1 MLIDEWL
8 TQTACSASRE
18 ETKRMACYLTVAQV
32 AQTQQRIFEYE
43 TTAGRRFPLPHLKV
57 LSLSCILVGRPGS
70 YKSETV
76 RLIWKILDQ
85 YNILSLDMESDPP
98 AVPLYPHDQC
108 TREFLLTTLSKQQDD
123 DQPCHSSIIIEE
135 LVNFLNKR
143 EYVEP
148 LIGTLNTLLD
158 QPPKYSTGTQRRG
171 SETLNQPIVSFIGA
185 CAPGWFEYLPA
196 ALFTGGLAGRIPFF
210 GVRYPKDSER
220 QPRGAAS
227 IAGADRVLATELHN
241 MPSGNLLLSPAAIK
255 LHDQLEL
262 KYGKES
268 VHPMAAVDEW
278 YKRRVIQETRV
289 AGCIALAQG
298 TTQITPHHQEEAIS
312 IMDHVCKTLEG
323 VWFET
328 TDTMA
333 EQMRMFTSMI
343 QGKSLHVTEI
353 ESIGFKCLK
362 SSVTVH
368 RIMDWWMNKGIL
380 HSEGNNTFNY
390 VGK

>member
-148 LIGTLNTLLD
+148 L
-158 QPPKYSTGTQRRG
+158 G
-171 SETLNQPIVSFIGA
+171 SSLVRQGGA
-185 CAPGWFEYLPA
+185 
-196 ALFTGGLAGRIPFF
+196 
-210 GVRYPKDSER
+210 
-220 QPRGAAS
+220 
-227 IAGADRVLATELHN
+227 
-241 MPSGNLLLSPAAIK
+241 SP
-255 LHDQLEL
+255 HDL
-262 KYGKES
+262 
-268 VHPMAAVDEW
+268 
-278 YKRRVIQETRV
+278 
-289 AGCIALAQG
+289 
-298 TTQITPHHQEEAIS
+298 
-312 IMDHVCKTLEG
+312 
-323 VWFET
+323 
-328 TDTMA
+328 
-333 EQMRMFTSMI
+333 
-343 QGKSLHVTEI
+343 
-353 ESIGFKCLK
+353 
-362 SSVTVH
+362 
-368 RIMDWWMNKGIL
+368 
-380 HSEGNNTFNY
+380 
-390 VGK
+390 